1 MVQLTDLLIVS
12 QAQTVDWPAF
22 TVRAKLQ
29 KVVPFALAA
38 LHLAAKLLHA
48 PIPEK
53 VLTGLSQAT
62 SPKLR
67 NYILNLDLE
76 HILNRT
82 QQKPFNNLIQRLKR
96 GFQDRAET
104 ARWAETWPARWQVW
118 RTMLAVGRT
127 DTGQM
132 LLGRTPE
139 K

>member
-1 MVQLTDLLIVS
+1 
-12 QAQTVDWPAF
+12 
-22 TVRAKLQ
+22 
-29 KVVPFALAA
+29 
-38 LHLAAKLLHA
+38 
-48 PIPEK
+48 
-53 VLTGLSQAT
+53 LSQAT

-118 RTMLAVGRT
+118 RTMMAVGRT

>member
-1 MVQLTDLLIVS
+1 
-12 QAQTVDWPAF
+12 
-22 TVRAKLQ
+22 VRAKLQ
-29 KVVPFALAA
+29 KVVPIALAA
-38 LHLAAKLLHA
+38 RHLAAKLQH
-48 PIPEK
+48 PPKPEK
-53 VLTGLSQAT
+53 VQTDMSPAP

-67 NYILNLDLE
+67 NYILNHDLE

-96 GFQDRAET
+96 GFQDRVET
-104 ARWAETWPARWQVW
+104 ARWAETWPVRWQIW